1 VGTSGDYPPFSTTE
15 GADFAGLDVDVA
27 RRYARDTGRP
37 LELVP
42 FRWPDL
48 MTDLGAGRF
57 DVAMG
62 GVTMRPER
70 AVRGTFTRP
79 VVETG
84 AVLLVPPS
92 ASGGPIGD
100 LTLRVAVNRG
110 GHLER
115 VARAQLPRA
124 HLVPT
129 DQNQALAALVL
140 AGQADAVLT
149 DDVEADLLVRQLP
162 GFVRR
167 GPLTRDR
174 KAYLARDPGL
184 AADLDTW
191 LRAREAD
198 GTLDA
203 LRARWL
209 GRGRPEGS
217 ARFHSDLHALLA
229 LVDLRL
235 AFMPAIAAA
244 KAAAGRPVT
253 DPAQETRVL
262 AAVRTRAGNLG
273 LDDAAL
279 ETLFRTQLAAARER
293 QETFLATPLAERPPV
308 EPLDLDTEAR
318 PALARI
324 SDSLVERAADLASD
338 PAALATL
345 DPTSVAD
352 ALDPSLATRAARR
365 AIADAIVGLR
375 LAEGSA
381 HE

>member
-1 VGTSGDYPPFSTTE
+1 MGTSGDYPPFSTTE

-37 LELVP
+37 LEVVP

-48 MTDLGAGRF
+48 MADLGAGRF

-70 AVRGTFTRP
+70 AVHGTFTRP

-84 AVLLVPPS
+84 AVLLIPPS
-92 ASGGPIGD
+92 ATGGPVAD

-124 HLVPT
+124 GIVTT
-129 DQNQALAALVL
+129 DRNQALAAVVL

-149 DDVEADLLVRQLP
+149 DDVEAALLVRQLP

-174 KAYLARDPGL
+174 KAYLARDPAL
-184 AADLDTW
+184 AADLDAW

-198 GTLDA
+198 GTLDT

-209 GRGRPEGS
+209 GRGPTE
-217 ARFHSDLHALLA
+217 APALFHSDLQALLA

-262 AAVRTRAGNLG
+262 AAVRTQAAAVGV
-273 LDDAAL
+273 DEAAL
-279 ETLFRTQLAAARER
+279 ETLFRAQLAAAREQ
-293 QETFLATPLAERPPV
+293 QEAFLAIPLAERPPV

-318 PALARI
+318 PALRRI
-324 SDSLVERAADLASD
+324 SATLVERAADV
-338 PAALATL
+338 AAHPTALQAL
-345 DPTSVAD
+345 DPGSVAD
-352 ALDPSLATRAARR
+352 ALDPSLASATARR
-365 AIADAIVGLR
+365 TIADAIVGLR
-375 LAEGSA
+375 RAGPRA
-381 HE
+381 Q